1 MASRALFLDRDGVI
15 NVDYGYVHKP
25 EDFDFVEG
33 IFSLCAAA
41 QHHKYLI
48 VVVTNQAGIARGYY
62 SEDEFLYLM
71 KWVKQQFIQKGI
83 ALSAV
88 YHCPYHPIHGLGP
101 YKRESV
107 DRKPGPGMFL
117 RAALDLDLD
126 LGNSVMIGDQPT
138 DIEAAAKAGVGL
150 KLHLQSEGA
159 VPSDN
164 LFTPDEVIFKLS
176 DAIPLIQ
183 AHALEGR
190 D

>member
-25 EDFDFVEG
+25 ENFEFVEG

-41 QHHKYLI
+41 QSSKYLI

-62 SEDEFLYLM
+62 SEEQFFSLM
-71 KWVKQQFIQKGI
+71 NWVKHQFIQRGI

-88 YHCPYHPIHGLGP
+88 YHCPFHPIHGIGP
-101 YKRESV
+101 YRRESA
-107 DRKPGPGMFL
+107 DRKPAPGMFL

-126 LGNSVMIGDQPT
+126 LRNSVMIGDQLT
-138 DIEAAAKAGVGL
+138 DIEAAARAGVGL
-150 KLHLQSEGA
+150 KLHLQPEGTVA
-159 VPSDN
+159 CDTA
-164 LFTPDEVIFKLS
+164 FTPDEVIFKLS
-176 DAIPLIQ
+176 DAIPIIQ